1 MSEANTVAP
10 SARNSFTVARP
21 MPRAPPKTTATLP
34 ANRPM
39 SLPRSQSCC
48 LLFVHGVVL
57 REPDKRVR
65 ASAVSDRYAVSVACG
80 VDGDVTVADVG
91 ERRRHRALAGR
102 PVPA

>member
-48 LLFVHGVVL
+48 LLFVDRVVL
-57 REPDKRVR
+57 RQPDERVR
-65 ASAVSDRYAVSVACG
+65 VSAVPDGYSVYIACG
-80 VDGDVTVADVG
+80 VDGDVTVDDVG
-91 ERRRHRALAGR
+91 EHRRHGTLERR
-102 PVPA
+102 P